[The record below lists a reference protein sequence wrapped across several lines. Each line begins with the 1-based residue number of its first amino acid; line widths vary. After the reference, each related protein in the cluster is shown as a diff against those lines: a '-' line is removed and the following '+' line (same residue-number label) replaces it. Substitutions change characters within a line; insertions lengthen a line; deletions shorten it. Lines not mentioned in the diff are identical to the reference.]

1 MHLFILNT
9 KNSRV
14 GVFYRIAVLKT
25 LAKLKKKHIF
35 NGVVVEKLQV
45 QTCNF
50 TKNRTLQQ
58 VLPSGFYII
67 FQTRLFKEH
76 LQMTAFEMQGNT
88 ALKIYL
94 RYHAWLI
101 WNWVLRTYGLINS
114 LLIIYKSLPFYQ
126 FDEVHA
132 RISFSICLKHI
143 VNLTHFWQT
152 SPFYNPWNHQKT
164 EGFLVLS
171 RAVTWK
177 NWP

>member
-76 LQMTAFEMQGNT
+76 LQMTAFEGKYSVENL
-88 ALKIYL
+88 LKV
-94 RYHAWLI
+94 AC
-101 WNWVLRTYGLINS
+101 V
-114 LLIIYKSLPFYQ
+114 
-126 FDEVHA
+126 
-132 RISFSICLKHI
+132 
-143 VNLTHFWQT
+143 VNIKLGFKDLLTH
-152 SPFYNPWNHQKT
+152 
-164 EGFLVLS
+164 
-171 RAVTWK
+171 
-177 NWP
+177 